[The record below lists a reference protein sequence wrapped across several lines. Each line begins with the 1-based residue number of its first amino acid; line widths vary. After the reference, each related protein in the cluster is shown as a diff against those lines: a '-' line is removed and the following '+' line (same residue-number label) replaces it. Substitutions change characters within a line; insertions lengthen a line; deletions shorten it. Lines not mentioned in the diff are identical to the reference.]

1 MKSRLIV
8 ALCAVFL
15 LAGCSAL
22 DTDNTPIEGMQP
34 GDPVPGLAL
43 PGMGPLTGYYSG
55 TMTLESNACNS
66 VSDQVGDKI
75 DLALDISH
83 RVPFIQALFADG
95 AIAAGMTE
103 AVKEGDSVTLVIKD
117 SGVEHIYYLIFAEE
131 KMSGTVEVAEQQE
144 DGNFGESCAV
154 YQLELTK
161 GVKPVDGAEAEG
173 EAEAE

>member
-1 MKSRLIV
+1 MKSRLTV

-15 LAGCSAL
+15 LAGCAAL

-55 TMTLESNACNS
+55 TMTLESNTCNS

-75 DLALDISH
+75 ELAFDIAH
-83 RVPFIQALFADG
+83 QAPFIQAVFSDG
-95 AIAAGMTE
+95 LTVSGMIE
-103 AVKEGDSVTLVIKD
+103 ATKEGDSVTMVVKE
-117 SGVEHIYYLIFAEE
+117 SGVEHIYYLLFTTE
-131 KMSGTVEVAEQQE
+131 KLVGSVEVAEQQE
-144 DGNFGESCAV
+144 DGNFGESCAS
-154 YQLELTK
+154 YQLDLAK
-161 GVKPVDGAEAEG
+161 GVKPVEVAEGGG